1 MRLAA
6 SLFTL
11 FTVAVLGGG
20 TVLAGHRAT
29 QREVLAEAA
38 FPPEGQLIEVAGRQV
53 HAVVMG
59 EGPDLVLIH
68 GANGSTR
75 DFTFGFADR
84 LAADYRVLIFDRPGL
99 GFTDRTTADHAR
111 AFARGA
117 ESPAEQ
123 AALLRAAAAAL
134 GAERP
139 IVLGHSY
146 GNAVAL
152 AWALDHPDNIAAL
165 VNVAGASMPWPGS
178 LGALYSVGGTAL
190 GGGLLAPL
198 VTAFAPQG
206 VVEGIV
212 DTIFEPNPTPNGYV
226 DHIGAELSIRRD
238 SFRANARQVNGLR
251 PHIVAMSA
259 RYGTLSLPVEIVH
272 GAADTIVP
280 PAIHSERLV
289 GLIEGANLTLLPGIG
304 HMPHH
309 SAPDDVIAAIHRAA
323 ERAGLR

>member
-6 SLFTL
+6 SLV
-11 FTVAVLGGG
+11 TVLMLAALGGG
-20 TVLAGHRAT
+20 TVLAGHRAAA
-29 QREVLAEAA
+29 REARAEAA
-38 FPPEGQLIEVAGRQV
+38 FPPEGRLIEVAGRQV

-75 DFTFGFADR
+75 DFTFDFADR
-84 LAADYRVLIFDRPGL
+84 LAADYRVLVFDRPGL
-99 GFTDRTTADHAR
+99 GFTDRTDEAHAR

-117 ESPAEQ
+117 ESPGEQ

-139 IVLGHSY
+139 ILLGHSY

-152 AWALDHPDNIAAL
+152 AWALDQPETVAAL
-165 VNVAGASMPWPGS
+165 VNVGGASMPWPGN
-178 LGALYSVGGTAL
+178 LGALYTMGGTAL

-198 VTAFAPQG
+198 VTAFAPQA

-212 DTIFEPNPTPNGYV
+212 ATIFEPNPVPEGYV
-226 DHIGAELSIRRD
+226 DHVGVELSIRRD
-238 SFRANARQVNGLR
+238 SFRANARQVNSLR
-251 PHIVAMSA
+251 PHIVEMST
-259 RYGTLSLPVEIVH
+259 RYGELLLPVEIVH
-272 GAADTIVP
+272 GAEDTIVP

-309 SAPDDVIAAIHRAA
+309 SAPDEVIAAIHRAA
-323 ERAGLR
+323 LRAGLR